1 MVTLGVIVVLLLGL
15 GAVGY
20 ALLEKRPRYG
30 VYYGL
35 AKLTGSRLPIDPV
48 DWATLTRSPTPNDA
62 LICPAGY
69 CPRARPDRE
78 PPTYALEPSAVL
90 ARLRETVRAEAHTV
104 ELPNLGGDRTARFI
118 QYTPLM
124 RYPDTID
131 IAVIPVANGS
141 AAGGTTLALYS
152 RSLIGHGDFGVNRAR
167 LDRWLAA
174 LDAR

>member
-1 MVTLGVIVVLLLGL
+1 MLVAGTMIVLVLAI
-15 GAVGY
+15 GATGY
-20 ALLEKRPRYG
+20 AVIEKRPHYG
-30 VYYGL
+30 IYYGL

-62 LICPAGY
+62 LICPAGH
-69 CPRARPDRE
+69 CPRAQADRE
-78 PPTYALEPSAVL
+78 PPVYSLEPSALL

-104 ELPNLGGDRTARFI
+104 ELPSPGGDRTARFI

-131 IAVIPVANGS
+131 IAVLPADGS

-152 RSLIGHGDFGVNRAR
+152 RSLIGRGDFGVNRAR
-167 LDRWLAA
+167 LERWLAA
-174 LDAR
+174 LG